1 VITVNPLPTA
11 TITGTTAVVRML
23 LQHLLSHSLVQVE
36 LLLIH
41 SLTRSTADL
50 NLTVVSTGDV
60 ATVTA
65 PTTAAGTFT
74 YLLVKCPGC

>member
-1 VITVNPLPTA
+1 
-11 TITGTTAVVRML
+11 ML

-41 SLTRSTADL
+41 SLTRLNGGS

-65 PTTAAGTFT
+65 PTTAAGTSLT
-74 YLLVKCPGC
+74 S